1 MFQQSMMNSNSP
13 EQTTRDWLHHKV
25 SNFLNS
31 LTLFPDVL
39 HVQDNGWV
47 EAYFRTPSRQEH
59 TIEEWYRLEQGS
71 YIQLDHPLRDVET
84 PDGVILRVRFRLV
97 TQ

>member
-1 MFQQSMMNSNSP
+1 MSHESMMVPNSS
-13 EQTTRDWLHHKV
+13 EQTTGDWLHNKV

-39 HVQDNGWV
+39 HVQENGWV
-47 EAYFRTPSRQEH
+47 EAYFRTPTRQEH
-59 TIEEWYRLEQGS
+59 TIQEWYRLEQGS
-71 YIQLDHPLRDVET
+71 YIQLDHPVRDVET